1 MNIREQYANVSQLF
15 KTKNLESFENNFV
28 PFLRW
33 QGIPEIGFNSGFK
46 KLKFYFKL
54 LSSSLHPTSNVPD
67 IRVPTIN
74 LQPQVGLEKFSLGKF
89 P

>member
-46 KLKFYFKL
+46 KLKFY
-54 LSSSLHPTSNVPD
+54 LSCYQAAYIQHQMFLISEF
-67 IRVPTIN
+67 
-74 LQPQVGLEKFSLGKF
+74 QP
-89 P
+89 